1 MVPVERSAFGS
12 SFELWREDGV
22 LHLVLAKGACLDAQG
37 MKELLR
43 LAAVLD
49 PEAHAP
55 VLVECGEQVIV
66 PEDARMLMQRS
77 CTGAQRSVAFVTTDL
92 EMRLQGELFK
102 RLQRPRFPFRV
113 FGWREDAWR
122 WVRERKQLRDLKLAR
137 SCS

>member
-1 MVPVERSAFGS
+1 MVHVERSAFGS

-22 LHLVLAKGACLDAQG
+22 LHLVLAKGACLDTQG

-49 PEAHAP
+49 PEAHAS

-66 PEDARMLMQRS
+66 PDDARMLMQRS
-77 CTGAQRSVAFVTTDL
+77 CTGAQRAVAFVTTDL

-102 RLQRPRFPFRV
+102 RLQRPRFPFKV

-137 SCS
+137 SC

>member
-1 MVPVERSAFGS
+1 MVPVERSVFGS

-22 LHLVLAKGACLDAQG
+22 LHLVLAKGACLDTQG

-49 PEAHAP
+49 PRANAS
-55 VLVECGEQVIV
+55 VLVECGERVIV

-77 CTGAQRSVAFVTTDL
+77 CTGAQRAVAFVTTDL

-102 RLQRPRFPFRV
+102 RLQRPSFPFRV

-122 WVRERKQLRDLKLAR
+122 WVRERKQLRDLNLAS